1 MPTDMF
7 VKIGDVAGESTD
19 GTHKDSIEVLSWSWG
34 VSNPVSSTGTTG
46 LSAGK
51 DSLSEISFM
60 QMMDKSTPAL
70 QLACATGKHY
80 PTATLTARKSGG
92 GQVDYLI
99 VKMFEVFVSSL
110 QVSQGEGSVPA
121 INVSLAYN
129 KMELE
134 YKIQKADGT
143 VSPGGTFKYSV
154 AENKTY

>member
-1 MPTDMF
+1 MPTDIF
-7 VKIGDVAGESTD
+7 VKIGDVAGESSD

-51 DSLSEISFM
+51 ASLSDITYQ

-110 QVSQGEGSVPA
+110 QLGQGDSSVPSVS
-121 INVSLAYN
+121 VSLAYN